1 MCTVVSN
8 FSNPHFFE
16 PSITSTKSHFSLQSV
31 KHCNFTPLSR
41 TSWFFIPV
49 FVSIGGRKIGI
60 SLSVILNFTLKL
72 NLRGLNCPLKLE
84 TVYMRL
90 LVHSTDLRFKGRVTV
105 NHSSFRRRELN
116 YPGII
121 SKSLYT
127 TFRWLHVIIFKWKE
141 NKIENLIYTVQG
153 DKT

>member
-72 NLRGLNCPLKLE
+72 NLLTRTKLSFETWNC
-84 TVYMRL
+84 VYAFISSL
-90 LVHSTDLRFKGRVTV
+90 TDLRFKGRVTV
-105 NHSSFRRRELN
+105 NHSSFRHRELN

-121 SKSLYT
+121 SKSLIIKISERSLTQRFDDSMSSFSSEKRIKLT
-127 TFRWLHVIIFKWKE
+127 T
-141 NKIENLIYTVQG
+141 
-153 DKT
+153 